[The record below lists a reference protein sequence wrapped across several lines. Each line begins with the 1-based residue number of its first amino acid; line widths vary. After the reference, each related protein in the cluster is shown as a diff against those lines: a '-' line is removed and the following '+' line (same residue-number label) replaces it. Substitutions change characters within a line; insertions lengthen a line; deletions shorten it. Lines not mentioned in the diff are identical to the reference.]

1 MELEKKI
8 IRIIEENIE
17 SDTEVNLDSK
27 LFDDLEVDS
36 LGVTILLNAFEDEMD
51 LEINDKDFRD
61 IVTVRDIIEKI
72 SDIRKGS

>member
-17 SDTEVNLDSK
+17 SDAEVNLDSK

-61 IVTVRDIIEKI
+61 IVTVRDIIKKI
-72 SDIRKGS
+72 SDIRKGT

>member
-17 SDTEVNLDSK
+17 SDAEVNLDSK

-51 LEINDKDFRD
+51 LEINDKDFKD

-72 SDIRKGS
+72 SDIRKGT